1 MEYIATGKVLHNGKY
16 YRPGDEVPG
25 LKKEEAER
33 LLALEVIE
41 EEKKPVKSKDNQKPD
56 A

>member
-1 MEYIATGKVLHNGKY
+1 MGYIATGKVLHNGKY
-16 YRPGDEVPG
+16 YHPGDEVLG

-41 EEKKPVKSKDNQKPD
+41 EEKKAAKSKDDQKPN